1 MATVNLMA
9 IKCHHTLYG
18 PVYETVLGNLYILK
32 GFSFS
37 RIDIHHI
44 EAFRTAEPDL
54 GCWFIPVQCNL

>member
-9 IKCHHTLYG
+9 IKCHNTLYG
-18 PVYETVLGNLYILK
+18 PIYETVLGNLYILK
-32 GFSFS
+32 GSSFS

-54 GCWFIPVQCNL
+54 GCWFIPVECNL

>member
-18 PVYETVLGNLYILK
+18 RVFETVLGNLYIQNGSCYSQL
-32 GFSFS
+32 SLP
-37 RIDIHHI
+37 HI
-44 EAFRTAEPDL
+44 EAHSIAEPEP